1 MSGFAQHN
9 NQPLSGCTLWLTR
22 PAAQVQKLQQQLEQL
37 GARVLC
43 LPMLLTEPVPLAG
56 ASKLRILDLDRY
68 DLVVYV
74 SSNAATLGLDAIF
87 GYWPQYP
94 SHLLNF
100 AVGPGT
106 AAVLE
111 NAGLN
116 VRYPAERMSSEAML
130 ALSELQEIN
139 GKKALI
145 VRGVGG
151 REILAE
157 SLQARGAT
165 VDYAELY
172 QRKRPDYDSHLLQQQ
187 FEQAAPQAVVIS
199 SAESL
204 DNLRHFCATDALWQA
219 LPLFVS
225 SERLAE
231 HAHKLGN
238 SRAIVMAGASDT
250 AIISG
255 LLASL
260 TPVSAGHSQGQ

>member
-1 MSGFAQHN
+1 MSGCSQQ
-9 NQPLSGCTLWLTR
+9 NQPLTGCTLWLTR
-22 PAAQVQKLQQQLEQL
+22 PAAQVQQLQLQLEQL
-37 GARVLC
+37 GARVRC
-43 LPMLLTEPVPLAG
+43 LPMLLIEPVPLTG

-68 DLVVYV
+68 DLVFYV
-74 SSNAATLGLDAIF
+74 SSNAAVLGLEAIF
-87 GYWPQYP
+87 SYWPQYP

-111 NAGLN
+111 SFGLD
-116 VRYPAERMSSEAML
+116 VSYPTERMSSEAML
-130 ALSELQEIN
+130 ALPQLQAIQ

-145 VRGVGG
+145 VRGIGG

-157 SLQARGAT
+157 SLQERGVS

-172 QRKRPDYDSHLLQQQ
+172 QRKRPEYDATMLQQLFQ
-187 FEQAAPQAVVIS
+187 QEKPQAVVVS

-204 DNLRHFCATDALWQA
+204 DNLRHFCATATLWQA

-225 SERLAE
+225 SERLAG
-231 HAHKLGN
+231 HAHQLGN
-238 SRAIVMAGASDT
+238 GRAIVMAGASDN

-260 TPVSAGHSQGQ
+260 TPAPAGHTQRQ

>member
-1 MSGFAQHN
+1 MSGLAQQQD
-9 NQPLSGCTLWLTR
+9 QPLSGCTLWLTR
-22 PAAQVQKLQQQLEQL
+22 PAVQAEKLQQQLQQL
-37 GARVLC
+37 GAQVLC
-43 LPMLLTEPVPLAG
+43 LPMLMIEPLPLTG

-68 DLVVYV
+68 DLVFYV
-74 SSNAATLGLDAIF
+74 SSNAATLGLDAIL

-94 SHLLNF
+94 SHLMNF

-111 NAGLN
+111 SFGLS
-116 VRYPAERMSSEAML
+116 VSYPTERMSSEAML
-130 ALSELQEIN
+130 ALPGLQHIS

-157 SLQARGAT
+157 SLRERGAT

-172 QRKRPDYDSHLLQQQ
+172 QRILPDYDSQLLQKY
-187 FEQAAPQAVVIS
+187 FEQAPPQAVVIT
-199 SAESL
+199 SAEAL
-204 DNLRHFCATDALWQA
+204 DNLRHFCATETLWQA

-231 HAHKLGN
+231 HARKLGN
-238 SRAIVMAGASDT
+238 TRAVVMAGASDT
-250 AIISG
+250 AIIGG

-260 TPVSAGHSQGQ
+260 TPATGHQATH